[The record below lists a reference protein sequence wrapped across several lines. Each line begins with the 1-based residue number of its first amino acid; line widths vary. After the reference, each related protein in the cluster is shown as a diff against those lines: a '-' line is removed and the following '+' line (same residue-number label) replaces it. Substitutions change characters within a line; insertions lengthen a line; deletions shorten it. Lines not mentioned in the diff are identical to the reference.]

1 MSSLW
6 KNEWE
11 DCVSASAGS
20 LKREAAAVAEED
32 LLRAGVY
39 DVLASVFRRE
49 PEPGL
54 LADLR
59 SLQGDDSTLG
69 QAFAALGERAG
80 SIDPVAARH
89 EYGDLFIGLGR
100 GELVPFG
107 SFYLTGFLHEKPLAV
122 LRDDMARLGI
132 EREEGVSEPEDHI
145 ASLCEIMAGLI
156 RGRFIEP
163 APVKLQRAFFER
175 HLAPWAGHFFSD
187 VEAAKSADLF
197 RPAGT
202 IGRLFMEIEAAAFA
216 MEK

>member
-1 MSSLW
+1 MSA
-6 KNEWE
+6 K
-11 DCVSASAGS
+11 AGS
-20 LKREAAAVAEED
+20 LKSEHHAVAEED

-49 PEPGL
+49 PDAAL
-54 LADLR
+54 LTELQR
-59 SLQGDDSTLG
+59 LQGDDTPLG
-69 QAFAALGERAG
+69 RAFAALAERART
-80 SIDPVAARH
+80 IEPATARR
-89 EYGDLFIGLGR
+89 EYTDLFIGLGR

-107 SFYLTGFLHEKPLAV
+107 SYYLTGFLHEKPLAV

-132 EREEGVSEPEDHI
+132 ERAEGVAEPEDHI
-145 ASLCEIMAGLI
+145 ASLCEMMAGLI
-156 RGRFIEP
+156 RGRFLEP

-187 VEAAKSADLF
+187 VEAAKSADLY

-216 MEK
+216 MEE

>member
-1 MSSLW
+1 MSA
-6 KNEWE
+6 K
-11 DCVSASAGS
+11 AGS
-20 LKREAAAVAEED
+20 LKSEQHSVAEED

-49 PEPGL
+49 PDAALMTEL
-54 LADLR
+54 QR
-59 SLQGDDSTLG
+59 LQGDDTPLG
-69 QAFAALGERAG
+69 RAFAALAERART
-80 SIDPVAARH
+80 IDRGTARR
-89 EYGDLFIGLGR
+89 EYTDLFIGLGR

-107 SFYLTGFLHEKPLAV
+107 SYYLTGFLHEKPLAV

-132 EREEGVSEPEDHI
+132 ERAEGVAEPEDHI
-145 ASLCEIMAGLI
+145 ASLCEMMAGLI
-156 RGRFIEP
+156 RGRFLEP

-187 VEAAKSADLF
+187 VEAAKSADLY

-216 MEK
+216 MEE